1 MGREMESFGRQSGD
15 DGVDKKEKYIHIT
28 RVKTFHIGRPMRDM
42 QSTTYYWQYIC
53 TSKKQMLEF
62 CLQTTGKTAVL
73 TRQRPAPVLSAECQL
88 IGARLIKVKK

>member
-42 QSTTYYWQYIC
+42 QSTTYYW
-53 TSKKQMLEF
+53 
-62 CLQTTGKTAVL
+62 
-73 TRQRPAPVLSAECQL
+73 
-88 IGARLIKVKK
+88 